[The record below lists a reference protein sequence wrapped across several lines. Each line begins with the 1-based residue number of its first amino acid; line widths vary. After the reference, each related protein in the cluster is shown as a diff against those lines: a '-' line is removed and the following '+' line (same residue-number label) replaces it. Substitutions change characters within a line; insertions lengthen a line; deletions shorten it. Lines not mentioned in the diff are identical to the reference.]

1 MLIKSTPPIHPNKAT
16 SHQPTMECPKTFSS
30 SFFNTVLTPTTSSP
44 RLPQTSPEPDY
55 LNPTYNLTQN
65 IPPIHPFTAPKTL
78 PPIHTSDKHTIT
90 DRIKFAS
97 SLLSHPHYN
106 PPLQTR
112 LRLQEYKTLCNN
124 LLSLTQPT
132 TQTGLQAYKAWLQK
146 RTASM
151 QPGFQIKAL
160 HPKIHQIETDLKT
173 KFLITEPLSTTPATT
188 VLDLNLSFSKTDL
201 QAFSNETLTLH
212 LQVLLHRYKN
222 FIPPSTKKEMD
233 FFNPIR
239 VLHYAPSLYHTHS
252 HPTTNQPTWNRPF
265 WTTINKYLTKELP
278 TFNQLLTTTT
288 PTSAL
293 LNSVPVSLLF
303 TRTCHDHNLDIV
315 EMNHVLAHILS
326 PDSIP
331 LPEMDIGAFI
341 RDRDPLGLAKRLKR
355 DLSVVP
361 GCGVESP
368 LGRDLEVVFDVVG
381 GLQEGF
387 FELGRSRLLSV
398 PRNWDGACVGG
409 LDYGSLEREDDE
421 VVDREKGG
429 EEEVEEKR
437 STDEDDSE
445 ETEESEESEEK
456 SEEDDDNDSDSDTLC
471 NRDDAEVN
479 NGARWSA
486 LLRKDIA

>member
-1 MLIKSTPPIHPNKAT
+1 
-16 SHQPTMECPKTFSS
+16 
-30 SFFNTVLTPTTSSP
+30 
-44 RLPQTSPEPDY
+44 
-55 LNPTYNLTQN
+55 
-65 IPPIHPFTAPKTL
+65 
-78 PPIHTSDKHTIT
+78 
-90 DRIKFAS
+90 
-97 SLLSHPHYN
+97 
-106 PPLQTR
+106 
-112 LRLQEYKTLCNN
+112 
-124 LLSLTQPT
+124 
-132 TQTGLQAYKAWLQK
+132 
-146 RTASM
+146 
-151 QPGFQIKAL
+151 
-160 HPKIHQIETDLKT
+160 
-173 KFLITEPLSTTPATT
+173 
-188 VLDLNLSFSKTDL
+188 
-201 QAFSNETLTLH
+201 
-212 LQVLLHRYKN
+212 
-222 FIPPSTKKEMD
+222 
-233 FFNPIR
+233 
-239 VLHYAPSLYHTHS
+239 
-252 HPTTNQPTWNRPF
+252 
-265 WTTINKYLTKELP
+265 
-278 TFNQLLTTTT
+278 
-288 PTSAL
+288 
-293 LNSVPVSLLF
+293 
-303 TRTCHDHNLDIV
+303 
-315 EMNHVLAHILS
+315 MNHVLAHILS

-445 ETEESEESEEK
+445 ETEESEESEE
-456 SEEDDDNDSDSDTLC
+456 SEEDDDNDSDSDTLS